1 MQKRKKKKEGWS
13 FLCVLVV
20 EQAVQVNMF
29 ILVEVGEEHLS
40 VEVFSLL
47 KKCRN
52 KTQYWKTLGESQLDN
67 APPGQFLLQFYPS
80 DEIRATELP

>member
-1 MQKRKKKKEGWS
+1 MNTIRFLNYAKFCHAKKEKKKEGWS

-52 KTQYWKTLGESQLDN
+52 KTQY
-67 APPGQFLLQFYPS
+67 
-80 DEIRATELP
+80 

>member
-1 MQKRKKKKEGWS
+1 MNTIRFLNYAKFCHAKKEKKKKKEGWS

-52 KTQYWKTLGESQLDN
+52 KTQY
-67 APPGQFLLQFYPS
+67 
-80 DEIRATELP
+80 